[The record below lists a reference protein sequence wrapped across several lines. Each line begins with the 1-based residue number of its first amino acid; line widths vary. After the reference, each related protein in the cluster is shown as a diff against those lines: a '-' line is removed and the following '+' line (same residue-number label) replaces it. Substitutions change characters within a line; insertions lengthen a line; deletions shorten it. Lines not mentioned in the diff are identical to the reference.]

1 MSKVGGAYDSVVL
14 GVSEQV
20 AHDRRPGQHTE
31 QVNMISDPV
40 HGLSRRRGSLYQ
52 DEMVVTTGQ
61 LADYQSDAG
70 SMREYTFVIDGTAYS
85 LLYRPRASALGSAT
99 FMILYNKTT
108 DSFMPIVYEDDPW
121 VADLIA
127 GGVSAITSVGRYVY
141 IAGRDNVPQVAIED
155 MWGSIASTRRMV
167 AWIRGGAYSRTF
179 SVTLTRPDGTT
190 LSVSYTTKP
199 SAYPELLDISDIEF
213 WADPPTNSEPR
224 EDYQKDVNDRVYL
237 YQSEVNAWIGE
248 AAEDITGENIAA
260 QLVADLISAGVDAG
274 RIGSTVLVNDPNFID
289 ISADDGGD
297 GTLIRAVGREVQQPT
312 LMSTVHY
319 VGKVV
324 RIRPQGSSDS
334 EAYYLQAYAK
344 DDVSTGWT
352 EVVWREG
359 AGVKQTPTR
368 MFSQAVIHD
377 GTMYVAKDGAG
388 LAALAPASGDHPEFK
403 ASAVG
408 DAVSSPTPEFFGTT
422 ITMMT
427 VFQDRLLIG
436 SGGTVNAS
444 RPGDYLNFFRQ
455 TVLTILDNDPIEMF
469 SYGAE
474 GDTLRS
480 AVMYDRDLIIFGD
493 LKQYGISGRSVLS
506 AKSPNITTVSAHE
519 DATSAYPV
527 ASGNFVF
534 YGKNASVDEGDL
546 RTTLHQLQIGQ
557 LLESPVSYEVSQQLD
572 QYIRGTPCQLVA
584 LTAPNVILYRTEE
597 MENVVYTYSYVDSQ
611 DGGQR
616 LLDSWSRWE
625 FNPVLGRL
633 CGISSYKGA
642 ALLFTMRQV
651 GSTIVVVA
659 DKQSMNTELGALPY
673 LDSMRRGD
681 SLGPDEWHSEVDG
694 EELAFA
700 CDRTSEFFL
709 LGARY
714 DKLAEF
720 LDQVEVAPSQYW
732 IGAVSPAYVTPTNPY
747 RRDQNGS
754 PVLSG
759 RLTLTQVR
767 PSVTMTSGLI
777 ATVDTVNGSRV
788 TTQFNGRV
796 LGSSD
801 NLVSRQPIPTTEV
814 TVSIGK
820 EIRECSYTLASKDWQ
835 PLTITAI
842 EWTGQS
848 FNRVRRA

>member
-1 MSKVGGAYDSVVL
+1 MSKVGGSYDSVVL

-20 AHDRRPGQHTE
+20 AHDRRQGQHEE

-40 HGLSRRRGSLYQ
+40 HGLARRRGSVYQ
-52 DEMVVTTGQ
+52 DERVVVEGS
-61 LADYQSDAG
+61 LEDYADEAG
-70 SMREYTFVIDGTAYS
+70 AMREYTFVIDGVAYS
-85 LLYRPRASALGSAT
+85 LLYRAMASALGKSP

-108 DSFMPIVYEDDPW
+108 DKFMPIVYENSTWIDQL
-121 VADLIA
+121 VA
-127 GGVSAITSVGRYVY
+127 GGVSAMASMGRYVY
-141 IAGRDNVPQVAIED
+141 IAGRTTIPQITINDV
-155 MWGSIASTRRMV
+155 WGTDANLSRMV
-167 AWIRGGAYSRTF
+167 AWVRGGAYSRTF
-179 SVTLTRPDGTT
+179 TVTLTRDDTST
-190 LSVSYTTKP
+190 LSVSYTTVP

-213 WADPPTNSEPR
+213 WANPPTNTEPR

-237 YQSEVNAWIGE
+237 YQSQVNEWIGV
-248 AAEDITGENIAA
+248 AAQDITGENIA
-260 QLVADLISAGVDAG
+260 QKLVDALVLEG
-274 RIGSTVLVNDPNFID
+274 VAATRIGSTVVVDDDEFVD

-297 GTLIRAVGREVQQPT
+297 NTLIRAVGKEVAQPT

-324 RIRPQGSSDS
+324 RIRPIGASDS
-334 EAYYLQAYAK
+334 EAYYLEAFAK

-359 AGVKQTPTR
+359 SGVLQTPTR
-368 MFSQAVIHD
+368 MFAQAVIHN
-377 GTMYVAKDGAG
+377 GTMYVAQNGAG
-388 LAALAPASGDHPEFK
+388 LEALAPTSGDHPDYK
-403 ASAVG
+403 ASSVG
-408 DAVSSPTPEFFGTT
+408 DPVSSPTPEFFGKP

-455 TVLTILDNDPIEMF
+455 TVLTIMDNDPIEMF

-493 LKQYGISGRSVLS
+493 LKQYGITGRQVLS

-534 YGKNASVDEGDL
+534 YGKDASASEGDL

-572 QYIRGTPCQLVA
+572 QYIKGTPCQLVA
-584 LTAPNVILYRTEE
+584 MTSPNMILYRTAE
-597 MENVVYTYSYVDSQ
+597 MEHDLYVYTYVDSQ

-616 LLDSWSRWE
+616 LLDSWSRW
-625 FNPVLGRL
+625 VYSDTLGRL
-633 CGISSYKGA
+633 CGVSSHKGA
-642 ALLFTMRQV
+642 ALIFTMRQV
-651 GSTIVVVA
+651 GANIVVVA
-659 DKQSMNTELGALPY
+659 DKQSLNTELGALPY

-681 SLGPDEWHSEVDG
+681 DIVDG
-694 EELAFA
+694 EWHDTVESRELSFA
-700 CDRTSEFFL
+700 CDRTTEYFL
-709 LGARY
+709 LGSRY
-714 DKLAEF
+714 DRLDNF
-720 LDQVEVAPSQYW
+720 LDQVEVEDSQYW
-732 IGAVSPAYVTPTNPY
+732 VGVVSPAFVTPTNPY
-747 RRDQNGS
+747 RRDQNGV
-754 PVLSG
+754 PILSG

-767 PSVTMTSGLI
+767 PSITQTSGLI
-777 ATVDTVNGSRV
+777 ATVETVNGSV
-788 TTQFNGRV
+788 TTLEFSGRI
-796 LGSSD
+796 LGLSS
-801 NLVSRQPIPTTEV
+801 NLVARQPHPTTQV
-814 TVSIGK
+814 TVGVGK
-820 EIRECSYTLASKDWQ
+820 EVRECKYTLASKDWL
-835 PLTITAI
+835 PLTVTAI